1 MPFYD
6 YKCKDCGHTWDEQQ
20 TVDAR
25 NVPRYNPC
33 PDCGSS
39 GNIII
44 HIGKANLANPLNLDM
59 SPLVRPQPQFEERL
73 REIKKN
79 YSKAGVDIQSKFGN

>member
-6 YKCKDCGHTWDEQQ
+6 YKCKECGHTWDEFQ

-33 PDCGSS
+33 PECGTSED
-39 GNIII
+39 IILV
-44 HIGKANLANPLNLDM
+44 IGKVNVGDPIQLGVKKPPRD
-59 SPLVRPQPQFEERL
+59 VQERL
-73 REIKKN
+73 AQISRD
-79 YSKAGVDIQSKFGN
+79 AGGDGGRYG

>member
-6 YKCKDCGHTWDEQQ
+6 YKCKECGHTWDEQQ

-33 PDCGSS
+33 PECGSS
-39 GNIII
+39 ENIILV
-44 HIGKANLANPLNLDM
+44 IGKVNLGDPIQLGVKKPPKD
-59 SPLVRPQPQFEERL
+59 VQERL
-73 REIKKN
+73 AQISRD
-79 YSKAGVDIQSKFGN
+79 AGGDGGRYG

>member
-25 NVPRYNPC
+25 NVPRYSPC
-33 PDCGSS
+33 PECGSS
-39 GNIII
+39 EDIILV
-44 HIGKANLANPLNLDM
+44 IGKVNVGDPIQLGVKKPPRD
-59 SPLVRPQPQFEERL
+59 VQERL
-73 REIKKN
+73 AQISRD
-79 YSKAGVDIQSKFGN
+79 AGGDGGRYG

>member
-6 YKCKDCGHTWDEQQ
+6 YKCKECGHTWDEFQ

-33 PDCGSS
+33 PECGSS
-39 GNIII
+39 GDISLV
-44 HIGKANLANPLNLDM
+44 IGKVNVGDPIQLGVKKPPRD
-59 SPLVRPQPQFEERL
+59 VQERL
-73 REIKKN
+73 VQISRDSGGDGGR
-79 YSKAGVDIQSKFGN
+79 YG